1 MRNLRHRDP
10 AVLALFVAT
19 LIVAIAVAW
28 SIGSPRSAS
37 FETTG
42 GGQSIDE
49 NVQSQNAQSTDA
61 DGASSGGVEEDKPD
75 GKRPIFT
82 LTEGK
87 PFLDAPGPGEQGMVR
102 MVDRQGRD
110 RYALVVVPAIFRD
123 GQPLPVVLGL
133 GGWTDTPENFRA
145 YSQLELSDAGRKALV
160 VYPQAVN
167 NAWEGAPYAESK
179 SGEDVQFLID
189 LSSRL
194 AGTYAVD
201 STKIG
206 AVGMSNG
213 GGMAVELACRQ
224 PGFLR
229 GIVAVSGAFYSRH
242 FDNCTESQ
250 VDSLVVHGR
259 LDGLMD
265 YGGGVAHGAP
275 FLGVEDVSA
284 RLARLNGCD
293 DTAERVDISDRFY
306 GESVERLKFTRCG
319 REIELWTLPNEGHTW
334 FLDPDMAQESVR
346 FLTL

>member
-1 MRNLRHRDP
+1 MLRAPTRTGP
-10 AVLALFVAT
+10 AVV
-19 LIVAIAVAW
+19 
-28 SIGSPRSAS
+28 
-37 FETTG
+37 
-42 GGQSIDE
+42 
-49 NVQSQNAQSTDA
+49 
-61 DGASSGGVEEDKPD
+61 
-75 GKRPIFT
+75 
-82 LTEGK
+82 
-87 PFLDAPGPGEQGMVR
+87 
-102 MVDRQGRD
+102 
-110 RYALVVVPAIFRD
+110 
-123 GQPLPVVLGL
+123 GL

-145 YSQLELSDAGRKALV
+145 YSQLELSDAGRKVLV

-213 GGMAVELACRQ
+213 GGMAMELACRQ

-242 FDNCTESQ
+242 FDNCSESQ
-250 VDSLVVHGR
+250 VDSL
-259 LDGLMD
+259 
-265 YGGGVAHGAP
+265 VAHGAP

-284 RLARLNGCD
+284 RLARLNGCE
-293 DTAERVDISDRFY
+293 DTAEWADISDRFY
-306 GESVERLKFTRCG
+306 GEPVERLKFTRCG

-346 FLTL
+346 FLTS